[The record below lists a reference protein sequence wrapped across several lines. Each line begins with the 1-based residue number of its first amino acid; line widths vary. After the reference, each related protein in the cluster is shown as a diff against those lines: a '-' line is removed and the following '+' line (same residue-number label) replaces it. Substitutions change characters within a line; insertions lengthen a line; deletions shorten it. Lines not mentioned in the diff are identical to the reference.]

1 MKKLL
6 FAFGVLL
13 TISQFSFAQGSDK
26 ELPQAKAKRQ
36 LSNLNSA
43 VQLST
48 EQFNKAN
55 TIYIDYYTQKD
66 ALKANT
72 KLAKQDRED
81 KEDALKAKRDKA
93 LKQALTADQWKKW
106 ETYLKLQKEKEKSAV
121 KEAKQKVKN
130 EK

>member
-6 FAFGVLL
+6 FVLGIL
-13 TISQFSFAQGSDK
+13 FTINQFSLAQTADK
-26 ELPQAKAKRQ
+26 ELPQTKAKRQ

-43 VQLST
+43 VQLNT

-93 LKQALTADQWKKW
+93 IKQMLSADQWKKW
-106 ETYLKLQKEKEKSAV
+106 ETFLKQQKEKEKAAV
-121 KEAKQKVKN
+121 KEAKQKVKTG
-130 EK
+130 K